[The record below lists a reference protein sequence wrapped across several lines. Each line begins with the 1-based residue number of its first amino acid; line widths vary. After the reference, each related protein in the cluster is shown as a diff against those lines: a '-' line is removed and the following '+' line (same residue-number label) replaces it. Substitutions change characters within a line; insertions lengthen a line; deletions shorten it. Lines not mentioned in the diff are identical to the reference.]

1 MSGLIQWGEN
11 ALKKSL
17 FRLFQNGGGGGI
29 RTNIFA
35 FCSFKF
41 YPVTSSIIQSWK
53 FVFSVTFNNFQGLF
67 VKLVPF

>member
-29 RTNIFA
+29 RTPKNA
-35 FCSFKF
+35 FCN
-41 YPVTSSIIQSWK
+41 I
-53 FVFSVTFNNFQGLF
+53 
-67 VKLVPF
+67 